1 MLFCES
7 ISLFQFRNYASQQF
21 HFNEKVVGI
30 TGKNGTGKT
39 NLLDAIYY
47 LSFTKSAF
55 AKPDVQSTAAGCMG
69 WRIEGVYQKQ
79 DQTHSLA
86 CVLREN
92 NRKEFYEDSAAV
104 TKFSSHIGRYP
115 AVCIAPD
122 DISLVNEGGT
132 ERRRFLDTLI
142 SQINQ
147 DYLQMLLRY
156 QKLLEQRNRLL
167 QEFITSQRFDSALL
181 DVTDMQLAESGENIF
196 AARSS
201 FLQTFFPL
209 VESAYQ
215 SIATEGEKLSFRY
228 QSHLH
233 EGPLGAQLNQYR
245 SRDLA
250 AGRTT
255 RGTHKDDLVAESDS
269 YLFKNIASQG
279 QRKSL
284 LFAFKLAEVQVL
296 TASKGFAPIL
306 LLDDVFEKLDA
317 GRVEN
322 LLTGLCSQAMQ
333 VFITDT
339 EQGRLQKALK
349 PLQKNI
355 QLISL
360 A

>member
-55 AKPDVQSTAAGCMG
+55 AKPDAQSAADGCLG

-79 DQTHSLA
+79 NQTYSLA

-92 NRKEFYEDSAAV
+92 NRKEFYEGNAAI

-122 DISLVNEGGT
+122 DISLINEGGT

-147 DYLQMLLRY
+147 DYLQVLLRY
-156 QKLLEQRNRLL
+156 QKLLDQRNRLL
-167 QEFITSQRFDSALL
+167 QEFITTNRLDSALL
-181 DVTDMQLAESGENIF
+181 DVTDMQLAEAGEKIYEE
-196 AARSS
+196 RTL
-201 FLQTFFPL
+201 FLQSFFPL
-209 VESAYQ
+209 VESVYHT
-215 SIATEGEKLSFRY
+215 IANEGEKIHFRY
-228 QSHLH
+228 KSHQE
-233 EGPLGAQLNQYR
+233 EGPLATQLSQFRN
-245 SRDLA
+245 RDLS
-250 AGRTT
+250 AGRST
-255 RGTHKDDLVAESDS
+255 RGPHKDDLVAESGS
-269 YLFKNIASQG
+269 YPFKNIASQG

-284 LFAFKLAEVQVL
+284 LFAFKLAEVEIL
-296 TASKGFAPIL
+296 TKSKGFAPIL

-322 LLTGLCSQAMQ
+322 LLATLCNQAMQ

-339 EQGRLQKALK
+339 EKERLQKALK
-349 PLQKNI
+349 PLKINLQI
-355 QLISL
+355 ISL
-360 A
+360 